1 MVITIFMRVSEHL
14 LNSNA
19 KFKSESLCPIFFHLA
34 DTESDKACARIDGFF
49 RDICV
54 DITYKAVVDVVY
66 IQS

>member
-1 MVITIFMRVSEHL
+1 MRVSKHL

-19 KFKSESLCPIFFHLA
+19 KFKSESLCPIFFILLILNLY
-34 DTESDKACARIDGFF
+34 DLSDKRKLDSTEFF

>member
-1 MVITIFMRVSEHL
+1 MIYLTKRKLDS
-14 LNSNA
+14 
-19 KFKSESLCPIFFHLA
+19 
-34 DTESDKACARIDGFF
+34 TEFF